1 MQQPVNKSF
10 KISVPNVILQNE
22 KRKAVEDYNTVKQ
35 EKEQFNEELIRMKH
49 EKIDVESNL
58 KLKED
63 KLEALEKKYNDLM
76 QENVVASN
84 QKDEASK
91 VRIQ

>member
-1 MQQPVNKSF
+1 
-10 KISVPNVILQNE
+10 
-22 KRKAVEDYNTVKQ
+22 
-35 EKEQFNEELIRMKH
+35 MKH

-76 QENVVASN
+76 QENLVASN